1 MNRNEINLY
10 TSNASVNRNVFT
22 DLSRKRSR
30 IIHMIHKTIDDYKI
44 MRQKVENDVDLS
56 SDEIF
61 LKTRSTLKN
70 WEDII

>member
-1 MNRNEINLY
+1 
-10 TSNASVNRNVFT
+10 
-22 DLSRKRSR
+22 
-30 IIHMIHKTIDDYKI
+30 